1 MVILTTTKIVL
12 KLFLRFS
19 VFVSLLTLTILFS
32 TEVCAQEFADTN
44 RGFLADTAISPL
56 SDTLLSDTT
65 SMPADSLSD
74 NSEKPKSV
82 VDEPVYYAAADS
94 MHVKIKS
101 QRVLL
106 YGEGEIT
113 YQKFELRADFIE
125 SDLNSKEIFAK
136 GVEDTSQVYSGRPI
150 FKQGS
155 EEFETDSVFY
165 NLESGKGLIFNVVS
179 EQGEGYL
186 HSDLTKRDNQ
196 GHIHV
201 KGGKYTTCDA
211 DHPHF
216 YMELTKAI
224 VIPDDKIVSGPAYLV
239 VEDVPIPALG
249 LPFSFFPNSRQRGAG
264 ILIPRYGEEQTR
276 GFFLKEGGWYQPLG
290 QYMDILLTGDF
301 YSNLSWA
308 ANMRTSYKVRYKFSG
323 NMTFNYAYNLTGAKG
338 DANTEERKDFRWNWT
353 HSQDAKANPTQSFSA
368 NVNFS
373 SSGYDKSNSNV
384 TTDYLTGQKSSSI
397 NFSKNWPGT
406 PFNLGISAN
415 ARQNVTDSTL
425 SLDLP
430 TGSFNASTMY
440 PLRKKKG
447 TGKYKWYENIGFS
460 YNSKFA
466 SKLQDIKDTL
476 LLEPE
481 VWEQL
486 SAGFS
491 HSIPFIINLKS
502 DKIKMLT
509 ISPSLNYEGR
519 VNNFYITKKLSED
532 VQNPEIVIDTVNKI
546 TYAHAVNPGISVGLS
561 PKVYGTF
568 TNNRADPNVIA
579 VRHVMQPRATFSFVP
594 DMSGINPNYY
604 DTLVYVENGEVKR
617 HSYSYYERSLYKAP
631 SSAGKSGNVGLSFGN
646 NVEMK
651 MKPKNDTT
659 GVAEPRKVVLLR
671 NLNAST
677 AYRPFAEQFKWN
689 DVAVN
694 AATSLFNNK
703 FSLNASSK
711 FSFYGLDSL
720 GSKEDEFHYNTTGKP
735 LRFTNLTF
743 SAGLSLKSS
752 KGANEGEGETDDSYI
767 DPNSN
772 IYQDPT
778 NPQYEFVPGYNPSG
792 SYVDFSV
799 PWSLNLDYSWALNRQ
814 TTVDKQTRNH
824 TLRVKGDFS
833 LTPNWKLGFN
843 SGYDFEAKEITF
855 TNINIHRDMHCW
867 EMQFTMVPFGPRR
880 NYSFYIRAKSSL
892 LRDLKLDKKQ
902 SWYDNF

>member
-12 KLFLRFS
+12 KLFLRIL
-19 VFVSLLTLTILFS
+19 VFVSLLTLVSLFS
-32 TEVCAQEFADTN
+32 TELSAQEVADTN
-44 RGFLADTAISPL
+44 RSPL
-56 SDTLLSDTT
+56 VDTLNIPVGDSILSD
-65 SMPADSLSD
+65 SISVPADSLAD
-74 NSEKPKSV
+74 KPEEKKSV
-82 VDEPVYYAAADS
+82 VDEPVYYTATDS
-94 MHVKIKS
+94 MHVKIKD

-106 YGEGEIT
+106 YGDGEIK
-113 YQKFELRADFIE
+113 YQKFELKADFIE
-125 SDLNSKEIFAK
+125 SDLASKEIFAR
-136 GVEDTSQVYSGRPI
+136 GVEDTANVYSGRPI
-150 FKQGS
+150 FKQGN

-165 NLESGKGLIFNVVS
+165 NLGSGKGLIFNVVS

-201 KGGKYTTCDA
+201 KGGKYTTCNA
-211 DHPHF
+211 EHPHF

-224 VIPDDKIVSGPAYLV
+224 VIPNDKIVSGPAYLV
-239 VEDVPIPALG
+239 VEDVPVPLLG

-264 ILIPRYGEEQTR
+264 VLIPRYGEEQNR

-290 QYMDILLTGDF
+290 QYMDMLLTGDI

-308 ANMRTSYKVRYKFSG
+308 VNMRTSYKVRYRFNG
-323 NMTFNYAYNLTGAKG
+323 NMTFSYAYNLTGAKG
-338 DANTEERKDFRWNWT
+338 DADTQERKDFRWNWT
-353 HSQDAKANPTQSFSA
+353 HSQDPKANPTQSFSA

-373 SSGYDKSNSNV
+373 SSGYDKNNSNI
-384 TTDYLTGQKSSSI
+384 TNDYLTGQKSSSI
-397 NFSKNWPGT
+397 NFSKNWPGS

-415 ARQNVTDSTL
+415 ARQNISDSTL

-440 PLRKKKG
+440 PLRKKGG

-466 SKLQDIKDTL
+466 SRLQNIKDTL
-476 LLEPE
+476 LFDPD
-481 VWEQL
+481 VWDQL

-491 HSIPFIINLKS
+491 HSIPFVINLKS

-519 VNNFYITKKLSED
+519 VNNFYITKRLGD
-532 VQNPEIVIDTVNKI
+532 DPLNPTIITDTVNKV

-561 PKVYGTF
+561 PKIYGMFQNT
-568 TNNRADPNVIA
+568 RPDPNVIA

-594 DMSGINPNYY
+594 DMRGINPNYY
-604 DTLVYVENGEVKR
+604 DTLVYVENGEVKEHR
-617 HSYSYYERSLYKAP
+617 YSYYEKSLYSAP

-659 GVAEPRKVVLLR
+659 GEAEPQKVVIIR
-671 NLNAST
+671 SLNATTS
-677 AYRPFAEQFKWN
+677 YRPFADEFKWN
-689 DVAVN
+689 DVSLN
-694 AATSLFNNK
+694 GATSLFKNK
-703 FSLNASSK
+703 FTLNVNSR

-720 GSKEDEFHYNTTGKP
+720 DRRVDEFYYNTNGKP

-743 SAGLSLKSS
+743 SAGLQLKSS
-752 KGANEGEGETDDSYI
+752 KGDKGEEEDADFI

-799 PWSLNLDYSWALNRQ
+799 PWSLNFDYSWALNRP
-814 TTVDKQTRNH
+814 TTVEKQTRNH
-824 TLRVKGDFS
+824 TLRVRGDFS
-833 LTPNWKLGFN
+833 LTKNWKIGYS

-892 LRDLKLDKKQ
+892 LRDLKFDKKQ